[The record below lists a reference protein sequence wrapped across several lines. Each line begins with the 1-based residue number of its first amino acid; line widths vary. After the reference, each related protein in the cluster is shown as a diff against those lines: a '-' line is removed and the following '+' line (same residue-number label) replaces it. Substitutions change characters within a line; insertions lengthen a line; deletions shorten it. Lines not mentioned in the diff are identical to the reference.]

1 MPPTKSKPAPIFKKK
16 VRKIRNTPIWKQKN
30 SKLGP
35 HAEWNQAEKIIA
47 KLGGPYKTAELVGVH
62 SSSVFRWMSPVA
74 SNGIIPRSSAMII
87 RRIARQ
93 NGILITEADWMP
105 ESTKITEE
113 D

>member
-1 MPPTKSKPAPIFKKK
+1 MPPSKPAPIFKKK
-16 VRKIRNTPIWKQKN
+16 VRKVRNTPIWKQKN

-35 HAEWNQAEKIIA
+35 HAEWNQAEKIVA
-47 KLGGPYKTAELVGVH
+47 KLGGPYKTAELVGVDP
-62 SSSVFRWMSPVA
+62 SSVFRWMSPVA

-105 ESTKITEE
+105 ENTKVREEE